1 MTEIR
6 GIIREGSEPVYVQ
19 AAKLPDDGLKSIDFI
34 TLVDILSEGQIEGS
48 ATASRLG
55 VTNQTV
61 ARYKNSFL
69 KDLFLNGQPVLKASA
84 NENNPVPADKNYT
97 SVTFQFQDGTANNA
111 ILDGRGTFDELESSD
126 TGFGEIGQFVDF
138 PQGAQNATERSASI
152 SQTDTDRVKVRV
164 EFEALRTI
172 RDDGNIEPTS
182 VNLQIKIHP
191 NNSSTPIIAIVDT
204 VTGKSQSTYSRDYG
218 ITLNNITGYNTN
230 TSGAS
235 GSFFPISVIL
245 TRTNDEGDGSTS
257 NRMKLAGVTRI
268 INEPQNYPHVA
279 YSSLRFSAEEFPSLP
294 SRVLRIRGKKV
305 RTPAAQS
312 PVTAEYTISGNTVTI
327 QKTNHGLIV
336 GDHIFFNAI
345 QGSGVD
351 GAYFLT
357 SIAADG
363 NSFEFVDADYSG
375 GTVST
380 SNCTY
385 RPNPQIDRETG
396 RMKYPN
402 TFIFNGNLKNN
413 RKWTSDPAWI
423 LYDLL
428 VTNSERTSEQQY
440 GCDLPDSAID
450 IQNFYAISRYCSEL
464 VDDGTGN
471 GTFEPRFSL
480 NVNIRTQR
488 EALELIND
496 ICNVMRAVPFYG
508 EGSIKISQDAPK
520 DITDPDKL
528 EFEYVFNNA
537 NVVDGEFVYS
547 GSSIKTR
554 SNVIN
559 VSYLDLETQE
569 IDYVT
574 EKDSDLIAKYGAIVK
589 TIKTFGTTSRGQAH
603 RVAKWYLNTQKNS
616 TETCVFETN
625 IAAGAML
632 HVGNII
638 GIADRVKGGSRR
650 GGVVKSATQTAVTI
664 DDATQTDLP
673 VTSNISSNKPTITC
687 MMTTGLAET
696 KLIAQNGISNNVIT
710 LKSGESFSSAPVANS
725 PFVIEEENFKA
736 TSWKIINIKETEKRT
751 YVINAV
757 KHHQAK
763 YNEVEGTSSSNL
775 PTRVDT
781 NVLFRALDPPNIAT
795 VEEKIVVINNRA
807 VPKIFIDWPTVDK
820 ASSYILQYRRGDTNG
835 NKDNYTSVSTQQ
847 SHFEIVQT
855 DFTAGTFDL
864 RIFPVNGAGRLSEPY
879 ETNDIPLAGFSV
891 PPEQPQDLE
900 LEPINNYQVRLSW
913 KQAVAQDVV
922 FGGRCVIRHTGKDL
936 ANAKFSDSIDLDS
949 SNGNT
954 TEIVVPALA
963 GTYTMKFEDLGK
975 KLSTTEA
982 KVQFTL
988 PETIDELL
996 IKQIRENSSFGG
1008 TLGSNLEVDAGNL
1021 QLKVDNNTN
1030 TLVALSG
1037 TYAFFNE
1044 LDLLH
1049 AYQNVRLKRVIQSEG
1064 FNISNVF
1071 DDVTDVD
1078 LLTSF
1083 DGDGS
1088 DRLKAKLQVATSNGT
1103 TSFSNFLSLTNG
1115 SFVGRSFKFRS
1126 TLESLDVNENI
1137 KFSVLGVDVS
1147 LPSRL
1152 ETKRLDSNGNVLT
1165 TIISS
1170 GTSSSGLDI
1179 TFANRF
1185 YVGIN
1190 NTIQGLN
1197 NVLPSISIAP
1207 INMPQGGY
1215 FVIKQDGSGNML
1227 NAANQN
1233 INGVGFN
1240 IIFYNASNQPISVK
1254 FTFQALGYGKG
1265 V

>member
-1 MTEIR
+1 MTFINTGTFRKLAGEIA
-6 GIIREGSEPVYVQ
+6 YVQ
-19 AAKLPDDGLKSIDFI
+19 AAKLPDDGLKSIDFT

-55 VTNQTV
+55 ITNQT
-61 ARYKNSFL
+61 ATRYKNSFL
-69 KDLFLNGQPVLKASA
+69 KDLFLNGQPVLKSDA
-84 NENNPVPADKNYT
+84 NLSNPAATDKNYT

-111 ILDGRGTFDELESSD
+111 ILDGRGTFDELDSND

-138 PQGAQNATERSASI
+138 PQGASSATPRSATI
-152 SQTDTDRVKVRV
+152 SQTNTDRVKVRV
-164 EFEALRTI
+164 EFTALRTV
-172 RDDGNIEPTS
+172 RDDGNIEPTT
-182 VNLQIKIHP
+182 VTLQIKIDP
-191 NNSSTPIIAIVDT
+191 NNSSTPIIAIEDT
-204 VTGKSQSTYSRDYG
+204 VTGKSQSSYSRDYG
-218 ITLNNITGYNTN
+218 ITLKELTGYNTN

-245 TRTNDEGDGSTS
+245 TRTNHEGDSSKTI
-257 NRMKLAGVTRI
+257 NKMKLAGVTRI
-268 INEPQNYPHVA
+268 INETQNYPHVA
-279 YSSLRFSAEEFPSLP
+279 YSSLRFSAEEFPQLP

-305 RTPAAQS
+305 KIPAAQS
-312 PVTAEYTISGNTVTI
+312 SITAEYTISGNTVTI

-336 GDHIFFNAI
+336 DDQIFFNAT
-345 QGSGVD
+345 QGAGVD
-351 GAYFLT
+351 GTYLVS

-375 GTVST
+375 SAVST
-380 SNCTY
+380 SSCTY
-385 RPNPQIDRETG
+385 RPNPQIDRENG
-396 RMKYPN
+396 RIKYPN
-402 TFIFNGNLKNN
+402 SYIFNGNLKVN

-428 VTNSERTSEQQY
+428 VTNSDRTSEQQY
-440 GCDLPDSAID
+440 GCDLPASAID
-450 IQNFYAISRYCSEL
+450 IQNFYTLSKYCSEL

-471 GTFEPRFSL
+471 GTTEPRFSL

-638 GIADRVKGGSRR
+638 GVADRVKGGSRR
-650 GGVVKSATQTAVTI
+650 GGVVKSATQTTVTI
-664 DDATQTDLP
+664 DNATQTDLP

-687 MMTTGLAET
+687 IMTTGLAET
-696 KLIAQNGISNNVIT
+696 KLIEQNGISNNVIT

-763 YNEVEGTSSSNL
+763 YNEVEGTNSSNL
-775 PTRVDT
+775 PTRVNT
-781 NVLFRALDPPNIAT
+781 NVLFRGLEPPTIAT
-795 VEEKIVVINNRA
+795 VEEKIIVINNRA

-835 NKDNYTSVSTQQ
+835 NKDNYASVSTQQ

-855 DFTAGTFDL
+855 DFTKGTFDL
-864 RIFPVNGAGRLSEPY
+864 RIFSVNGAGRLSRPY
-879 ETNDIPLAGFSV
+879 ETNDIPLAGLSAT
-891 PPEQPQDLE
+891 PEQPQNLE

-913 KQAVAQDVV
+913 DQAVAQDVV

-936 ANAKFSDSIDLDS
+936 ANA
-949 SNGNT
+949 
-954 TEIVVPALA
+954 
-963 GTYTMKFEDLGK
+963 
-975 KLSTTEA
+975 
-982 KVQFTL
+982 
-988 PETIDELL
+988 
-996 IKQIRENSSFGG
+996 
-1008 TLGSNLEVDAGNL
+1008 
-1021 QLKVDNNTN
+1021 
-1030 TLVALSG
+1030 
-1037 TYAFFNE
+1037 
-1044 LDLLH
+1044 
-1049 AYQNVRLKRVIQSEG
+1049 
-1064 FNISNVF
+1064 
-1071 DDVTDVD
+1071 
-1078 LLTSF
+1078 
-1083 DGDGS
+1083 
-1088 DRLKAKLQVATSNGT
+1088 
-1103 TSFSNFLSLTNG
+1103 
-1115 SFVGRSFKFRS
+1115 
-1126 TLESLDVNENI
+1126 
-1137 KFSVLGVDVS
+1137 
-1147 LPSRL
+1147 
-1152 ETKRLDSNGNVLT
+1152 
-1165 TIISS
+1165 
-1170 GTSSSGLDI
+1170 
-1179 TFANRF
+1179 
-1185 YVGIN
+1185 
-1190 NTIQGLN
+1190 
-1197 NVLPSISIAP
+1197 
-1207 INMPQGGY
+1207 
-1215 FVIKQDGSGNML
+1215 
-1227 NAANQN
+1227 
-1233 INGVGFN
+1233 
-1240 IIFYNASNQPISVK
+1240 
-1254 FTFQALGYGKG
+1254 
-1265 V
+1265 

>member
-1 MTEIR
+1 MTEIT
-6 GIIREGSEPVYVQ
+6 GIINTGSEPLYVQ
-19 AAKLPDDGLKSIDFI
+19 AAKLPDDGLKSIDFT

-48 ATASRLG
+48 ATASKNG
-55 VTNQTV
+55 ITDQTST
-61 ARYKNSFL
+61 AYKNSFL
-69 KDLFLNGQPVLKASA
+69 KDLFLNGQPVLKTDADV
-84 NENNPVPADKNYT
+84 NNPVASDKNYT
-97 SVTFQFQDGTANNA
+97 STTFQFQDGTANNA
-111 ILDGRGTFDELESSD
+111 ILDGRGSFDELKPGD
-126 TGFGEIGQFVDF
+126 TGFGEIGQTVDF
-138 PQGAQNATERSASI
+138 PQGASSATPREATI

-182 VNLQIKIHP
+182 VNLQVKIDP
-191 NNSSTPIIAIVDT
+191 NNSSTPIIAISDT
-204 VTGKSQSTYSRDYG
+204 VTGKSQSSYSRDYG

-245 TRTNDEGDGSTS
+245 TRTNDEGDSSRTV
-257 NRMKLAGVTRI
+257 NKMKLAGVTRI

-305 RTPAAQS
+305 KIPGTYTDSNNTTYTPTVDPNNGRIIYPTGYIFAGNFQS
-312 PVTAEYTISGNTVTI
+312 A
-327 QKTNHGLIV
+327 
-336 GDHIFFNAI
+336 
-345 QGSGVD
+345 
-351 GAYFLT
+351 
-357 SIAADG
+357 
-363 NSFEFVDADYSG
+363 
-375 GTVST
+375 
-380 SNCTY
+380 
-385 RPNPQIDRETG
+385 
-396 RMKYPN
+396 
-402 TFIFNGNLKNN
+402 

-440 GCDLPDSAID
+440 GCDLPESAID
-450 IQNFYAISRYCSEL
+450 KQNFYSISKYCSEL
-464 VDDGTGN
+464 VDDGTNN
-471 GTFEPRFSL
+471 GTTEPRFSL

-488 EALELIND
+488 EALKLIND
-496 ICNVMRAVPFYG
+496 ICNVMNAIPFYS
-508 EGSIKISQDAPK
+508 EGTIKISQDAPK

-528 EFEYVFNNA
+528 EFDYVFNNS
-537 NVVDGEFVYS
+537 NVVNGQFVYS
-547 GSSIKTR
+547 GSSSKTR

-574 EKDSDLIAKYGAIVK
+574 EKDSDLITKYGAIVK

-603 RVAKWYLNTQKNS
+603 RVAKWYLNTQKNT

-625 IAAGAML
+625 IAAGAIL
-632 HVGNII
+632 HIGNII
-638 GIADRVKGGSRR
+638 GIADRVKGGTRR

-664 DDATQTDLP
+664 DDVTQTDLP
-673 VTSNISSNKPTITC
+673 VTSNIASNKPTISC
-687 MMTTGLAET
+687 MLNTGLVET
-696 KLIAQNGISNNVIT
+696 KFIAQNGISNNVIT

-725 PFVIEEENFKA
+725 SYIIEEENYKA

-763 YNEVEGTSSSNL
+763 YNEVEGTNSTNL

-781 NVLFRALDPPNIAT
+781 NVLFRALEPPTIAT
-795 VEEKIVVINNRA
+795 VEEKIIVINNRA

-864 RIFPVNGAGRLSEPY
+864 RIFSVNGAGRLSRPY
-879 ETNDIPLAGFSV
+879 ETNDIPLAGLSAT
-891 PPEQPQDLE
+891 PEQPQNLE

-913 KQAVAQDVV
+913 DQAIAKDVV

-963 GTYTMKFEDLGK
+963 GTYTMKFQDLGRN
-975 KLSTTEA
+975 LSTTEA

-996 IKQIRENSSFGG
+996 IDQIRENSSFNGLPNPNN
-1008 TLGSNLEVDAGNL
+1008 TNLSVVSGNL
-1021 QLKVDNNTN
+1021 QLANPATSL
-1030 TLVALSG
+1030 TG
-1037 TYAFFNE
+1037 TYEFENVF
-1044 LDLLH
+1044 DLGH

-1064 FNISNVF
+1064 FNINNVF
-1071 DDVTDVD
+1071 DSVTDVD
-1078 LLTSF
+1078 ALTSF

-1088 DRLKAKLQVATSNGT
+1088 DRLKAKLQVATSAGT
-1103 TSFSNFLSLTNG
+1103 SSFSNFLSLTNG
-1115 SFVGRSFKFRS
+1115 SFVGRSFKFQS
-1126 TLESLDVNENI
+1126 TLESVDINENI
-1137 KFSVLGVDVS
+1137 KFSILGVDVS

-1152 ETKRLDSNGNVLT
+1152 ETKRLDENNNVLT
-1165 TIISS
+1165 SPIQS
-1170 GTSSSGLDI
+1170 GTSSSGIDI
-1179 TFANRF
+1179 TFAKRF
-1185 YVGIN
+1185 FTGTSAIGGS
-1190 NTIQGLN
+1190 TTTF
-1197 NVLPSISIAP
+1197 LPSISIAP
-1207 INMPQGGY
+1207 EDMPKGAY
-1215 FVIKQDGSGNML
+1215 FVLSSIDGE
-1227 NAANQN
+1227 
-1233 INGVGFN
+1233 GFT
-1240 IIFYNASNQPISVK
+1240 IIFKDSSDSPINVK

>member
-1 MTEIR
+1 MTEIT
-6 GIIREGSEPVYVQ
+6 GIIRIGSEPVYVQ
-19 AAKLPDDGLKSIDFI
+19 AAKLPDDGLKSIDFT

-48 ATASRLG
+48 ATASKNEI
-55 VTNQTV
+55 TDQSST
-61 ARYKNSFL
+61 AYKNSFL
-69 KDLFLNGQPVLKASA
+69 KDLFLNGQPVLKTDADV
-84 NENNPVPADKNYT
+84 NNPAATDKNYT
-97 SVTFQFQDGTANNA
+97 STTFQFQDGTANNA
-111 ILDGRGTFDELESSD
+111 ILDGRGTFDELKPGD
-126 TGFGEIGQFVDF
+126 TGFGEIGQTVDF
-138 PQGAQNATERSASI
+138 PQGASSATPREATI

-182 VNLQIKIHP
+182 VNLQIKIDP
-191 NNSSTPIIAIVDT
+191 NNSSTPIIAISDT
-204 VTGKSQSTYSRDYG
+204 VTGKSQSSYSRDYG

-245 TRTNDEGDGSTS
+245 TRTNDEGDSSRTV
-257 NRMKLAGVTRI
+257 NKMKLAGVTRI

-305 RTPAAQS
+305 KIPGTYTDSNNTTYTPTVDPNNGRIIYPTGYIFAGNFQS
-312 PVTAEYTISGNTVTI
+312 A
-327 QKTNHGLIV
+327 
-336 GDHIFFNAI
+336 
-345 QGSGVD
+345 
-351 GAYFLT
+351 
-357 SIAADG
+357 
-363 NSFEFVDADYSG
+363 
-375 GTVST
+375 
-380 SNCTY
+380 
-385 RPNPQIDRETG
+385 
-396 RMKYPN
+396 
-402 TFIFNGNLKNN
+402 

-440 GCDLPDSAID
+440 GCDLPESAID
-450 IQNFYAISRYCSEL
+450 IQNFYGISRYCSEL

-471 GTFEPRFSL
+471 GTTEPRFSL
-480 NVNIRTQR
+480 NVNIRTQK
-488 EALELIND
+488 EALTLIND
-496 ICNVMRAVPFYG
+496 ICNVMNAIPFYS
-508 EGSIKISQDAPK
+508 EGTIKISQDAPK

-528 EFEYVFNNA
+528 EFDYVFNNS
-537 NVVDGEFVYS
+537 NVVNGQFVYS
-547 GSSIKTR
+547 GSSSKTR

-574 EKDSDLIAKYGAIVK
+574 EKDSDLITKYGAIVK

-603 RVAKWYLNTQKNS
+603 RVAKWYLNTQKNT

-625 IAAGAML
+625 IAAGAIL
-632 HVGNII
+632 HIGNII
-638 GIADRVKGGSRR
+638 GIADRVKGGTRR

-664 DDATQTDLP
+664 DDVTQTDLP
-673 VTSNISSNKPTITC
+673 VTSNIASNKPTISC
-687 MMTTGLAET
+687 MLNTGLVET

-725 PFVIEEENFKA
+725 AYIIEEENFKA

-763 YNEVEGTSSSNL
+763 YNEVEGTNSSNL
-775 PTRVDT
+775 PARVDT
-781 NVLFRALDPPNIAT
+781 NVLFRALEPPTIAT
-795 VEEKIVVINNRA
+795 VEEKIIVINNRA

-864 RIFPVNGAGRLSEPY
+864 RIFSVNGAGRLSRPY
-879 ETNDIPLAGFSV
+879 ETNDIPLAGLSAT
-891 PPEQPQDLE
+891 PEQPQNLE

-913 KQAVAQDVV
+913 DQAVAQDVV

-975 KLSTTEA
+975 NLSTTEA

-1021 QLKVDNNTN
+1021 QLKVDDNTN

-1078 LLTSF
+1078 ALTSF

-1088 DRLKAKLQVATSNGT
+1088 DRLKAKLEVATSNGT

-1137 KFSVLGVDVS
+1137 RFSVLGVDVS

-1179 TFANRF
+1179 TFAKRF
-1185 YVGIN
+1185 FTGASDIGGS
-1190 NTIQGLN
+1190 TTAF
-1197 NVLPSISIAP
+1197 LPSISIAP

-1233 INGVGFN
+1233 VNGTGFN
-1240 IIFYNASNQPISVK
+1240 IIFYNASDQAISVK